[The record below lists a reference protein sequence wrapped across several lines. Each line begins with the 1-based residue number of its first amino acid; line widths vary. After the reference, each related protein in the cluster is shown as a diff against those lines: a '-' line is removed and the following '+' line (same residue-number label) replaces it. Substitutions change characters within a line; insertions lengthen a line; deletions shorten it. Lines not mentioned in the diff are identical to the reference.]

1 MSGADDALEPY
12 ARVTAT
18 GAERRLAAL
27 NFLTVQ
33 ETRTDGRVWLL
44 TNVQVREP
52 ASALWQPP
60 AGVTVRATNIP
71 GGIIALPSP
80 RR

>member
-1 MSGADDALEPY
+1 M
-12 ARVTAT
+12 TAT

-27 NFLTVQ
+27 NFLPGQ

-44 TNVQVREP
+44 RNVQVREP

-60 AGVTVRATNIP
+60 PGAAVRTTNIP

-80 RR
+80 R